1 MFVSR
6 RLAVVTLA
14 LAAAS
19 PALSARPESPSASS
33 NLAVWGPT
41 GTSFAL
47 YLAAPDSMRPVGAP
61 LAAGILDGSGAALL
75 ELPSASE
82 QARAAARTLVLVAI
96 DGDAVDVRRIDLE
109 QDLGDLMVLLGSA
122 RRRGVP
128 VPLPEPLRIVA
139 QDDRAMPVPLPE
151 PLRIVAQDDRR
162 AVPVPLPEPIRIVPE
177 DDRRA
182 VPVPLPEP
190 IRIVPE
196 DDRRAVPVPLPQ
208 LIDLRGERSA
218 RPR

>member
-33 NLAVWGPT
+33 NLAVYGPT

-47 YLAAPDSMRPVGAP
+47 YLAAPDSMRLVGSP

-109 QDLGDLMVLLGSA
+109 QDLGDLTVLLGSA
-122 RRRGVP
+122 RRGVP
-128 VPLPEPLRIVA
+128 GPLPEPLRIVA
-139 QDDRAMPVPLPE
+139 QHDRAVPVPLPE
-151 PLRIVAQDDRR
+151 PIRIVPQDDRR
-162 AVPVPLPEPIRIVPE
+162 AVPVPLPEPIRIVPQ
-177 DDRRA
+177 
-182 VPVPLPEP
+182 
-190 IRIVPE
+190 

-208 LIDLRGERSA
+208 LIDLRGERPA